1 MCVVLARLCSWSHMC
16 TGCTYTYTPVSF
28 YRKSMAGYIRLAL
41 CRNNA
46 SCASS
51 LCRPSPFY
59 SLSLCLCLLVPRQN
73 RGPTATSKNAWGL
86 SFMVCSMAC
95 KSCKGSIHEQW
106 SGKGHGHLNF
116 SPRDGEKPKINDH
129 AFLWIIFP
137 IRVVKG
143 DCDLHFVSLFS
154 PFLRSDSF
162 WDVCLFFVCRQNF
175 ARRQLIS
182 IS

>member
-1 MCVVLARLCSWSHMC
+1 MCVGLARLCSWSHVC

-28 YRKSMAGYIRLAL
+28 YRKSMAVYIRLAL
-41 CRNNA
+41 CINNA
-46 SCASS
+46 FCAPS

-59 SLSLCLCLLVPRQN
+59 SLPPLFAGASAEQRPH
-73 RGPTATSKNAWGL
+73 GHGKKNAWGL

-162 WDVCLFFVCRQNF
+162 WDVCLFLVCRQNF